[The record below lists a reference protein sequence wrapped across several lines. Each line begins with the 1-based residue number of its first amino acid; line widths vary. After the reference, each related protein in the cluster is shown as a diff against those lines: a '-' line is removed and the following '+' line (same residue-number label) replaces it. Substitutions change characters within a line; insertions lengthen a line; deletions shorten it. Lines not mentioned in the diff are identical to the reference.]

1 MWCQTVTE
9 LRGVYTEASIE
20 THCGLFGKSRQ
31 AYYKWCPHEVRH
43 AAMEGIALDQARK
56 IREEAPGMGFH
67 KIYLMLVDIFG
78 RGNMMGRDAFFSLL
92 QENGL
97 TLPKRKGRRTTNSF
111 HHFHK
116 WPNLVKGFE
125 PDAPNRLWV
134 SDITYILL
142 ANGGVCYLHLVTDVY
157 SRKIVGWCLSSTL
170 HARHSLDALDMAISA
185 AVERGD
191 DLSRLIHHSDRGI
204 QYCSHLYVGRLKA
217 VGASISMTEDG
228 NPTDNAIAERV
239 NGIVKNEYLTG
250 LSLSDTMEAYSAI
263 SKAIG
268 HYNNVRPHMSLGYV
282 TPAKVYGEPGCKGD
296 RAWKKR
302 EYGDGN
308 QAALTR

>member
-1 MWCQTVTE
+1 MTE

-20 THCGLFGKSRQ
+20 TLCGLFGKSRQ
-31 AYYKWCPHEVRH
+31 AYYKWHPHELRH
-43 AAMEGIALDQARK
+43 AAIKSIALEQVRK
-56 IREEAPGMGFH
+56 IREEAPGMGSH

-78 RGNMMGRDAFFSLL
+78 RENMMGRDAFFRLL

-97 TLPKRKGRRTTNSF
+97 TLPRRKGRRTTYSY

-116 WPNLVKGFE
+116 WPNLVKDFE

-142 ANGGVCYLHLVTDVY
+142 ADGSVCYLHLVTDVF

-170 HARHSLDALDMAISA
+170 HARNSLEALDMAISA

-191 DLSRLIHHSDRGI
+191 DLSLLIHHSDRGI
-204 QYCSHLYVGRLKA
+204 QYCSHMYVGRLKA
-217 VGASISMTEDG
+217 LGASISMTEDG

-239 NGIVKNEYLTG
+239 NGILKTEYIAG
-250 LSLSDTMEAYSAI
+250 RSLSDTMEAYSAI

-268 HYNNVRPHMSLGYV
+268 HYNSFRPHMSLGYV
-282 TPAKVYGEPGCKGD
+282 TPSKVYDGPGCKGNM
-296 RAWKKR
+296 AWKRRK
-302 EYGDGN
+302 YGEGN
-308 QAALTR
+308 QLVLTR